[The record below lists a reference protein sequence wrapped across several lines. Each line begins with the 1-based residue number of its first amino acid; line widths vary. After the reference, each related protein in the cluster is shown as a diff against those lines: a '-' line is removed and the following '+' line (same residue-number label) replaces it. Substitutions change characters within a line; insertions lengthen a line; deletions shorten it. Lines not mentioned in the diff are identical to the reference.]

1 MISADFSNVNLENIE
16 IIYKL
21 FYYCP
26 SLTYFNFSNVKTFNL
41 TTIAGMFD
49 YCISL
54 TSIDLSSLYTNKP
67 IYIGEIFYDNCLNLS
82 YIDISSFKCINGSS
96 SDMFSYLPNFGI
108 IKVNKNCSNEIEKSI
123 PTNWTL
129 IIID

>member
-1 MISADFSNVNLENIE
+1 MLKI
-16 IIYKL
+16 
-21 FYYCP
+21 
-26 SLTYFNFSNVKTFNL
+26 NFSNVKTFNL
-41 TTIAGMFD
+41 TTNTGMLD
-49 YCISL
+49 HCISL

-67 IYIGEIFYDNCLNLS
+67 IDISEIFYYCPNLS
-82 YIDISSFKCINGSS
+82 YIDISSFKCADGFSS
-96 SDMFSYLPNFGI
+96 GMFSNLPNFGI